1 MKKLSILSM
10 GFYILFTILSHGAMA
25 QKKTKLDNTKS
36 STEFVANSAETRPSF
51 GEVFSPTMSKA
62 IKDFSKSVKLASNQ
76 RWFESTDGFVVKY
89 EDKNGIQCRAD
100 YDQKGRWIANTRYY
114 AEKDLP
120 KELRAWVKMDYLDF
134 TINSVQEL
142 TFPDHIVYLIQLQN
156 DEKWV
161 HVRICDGEMD
171 IVKEFDKS
179 K

>member
-1 MKKLSILSM
+1 MKQLLI
-10 GFYILFTILSHGAMA
+10 ILFALYSFSAMLPNEASA
-25 QKKTKLDNTKS
+25 QTRLNLDNVKS
-36 STEFVANSAETRPSF
+36 QTVYPVDTSENKALSGA
-51 GEVFSPTMSKA
+51 VFSTVMAKA
-62 IKDFSKSVKLASNQ
+62 AKDFKKSVKYASNE
-76 RWFESTDGFVVKY
+76 RWMESIDGFVVKY
-89 EDKNGIQCRAD
+89 EDKNGIKCRAD

-120 KELRAWVKMDYLDF
+120 KEIRAWVKMDYLDF

-142 TFPDHIVYLIQLQN
+142 TFPEHIVYLIQLQN

-171 IVKEFDKS
+171 VVKEFDNS